1 MIPSALPTLH
11 PPTQN
16 PITPDPITVSVA
28 PIVGMPNPIGILME
42 LTHRCPLHC
51 PYCSNPLELD
61 RRSQEMDTATVL
73 RVLDEA
79 AALGILHVH
88 LSGGEP
94 TARQDIVEITARCA
108 SAGLYSNLITSGVGR
123 ALAVLPALAD
133 AGLDHVQLSLQGID
147 VASADRVAG
156 LKGSHETKMRF
167 AEEIARLGLALT
179 VNAVIH
185 RGNIDQVEG
194 FIALAQA
201 LGARRLEIAHTQYYG
216 WAYKNR
222 AALMPARPDVDRS
235 LRIVDAARKRLSG
248 SLVIDLVVPDYYAL
262 RPKACA
268 GGWGRKLMNV
278 APSGKVLPCHAAESI
293 PGLDFWYVQ
302 DHSLADIWRGSPAF
316 NAYRGTDWMP
326 EPCRSCER
334 KEIDWGGCRCQAL
347 ALLGDAAAT
356 DPACGKSPF
365 HARIEALA
373 TAESTTEVVPDYI
386 YRGPGRLPVRE
397 TEGVQA

>member
-1 MIPSALPTLH
+1 MTTSRI
-11 PPTQN
+11 
-16 PITPDPITVSVA
+16 SV
-28 PIVGMPNPIGILME
+28 PNPIGILLE

-61 RRSQEMDTATVL
+61 KRSKEMDTATVL

-94 TARQDIVEITARCA
+94 TARRDIVEITAKCA
-108 SAGLYSNLITSGVGR
+108 STGLYSNLITSGVGL
-123 ALAVLPALAD
+123 ALGVLPALAD
-133 AGLDHVQLSLQGID
+133 AGLDHVQLSLQG
-147 VASADRVAG
+147 ASAPQADKVAG
-156 LKGSHETKMRF
+156 LKGSHDAKMKF
-167 AEEIARLGLALT
+167 AAEVARLGLALT

-185 RGNIDQVEG
+185 RGNIGEVEA
-194 FIALAQA
+194 FIDKAVE

-235 LRIVDAARKRLSG
+235 IQIVEAARKRLAG
-248 SLVIDLVVPDYYAL
+248 KLVIDLVVPDYYAL

-278 APSGKVLPCHAAESI
+278 SPAGKVLPCHAAESI
-293 PGLDFWYVQ
+293 PGLEFWYVQ
-302 DHSLADIWRGSPAF
+302 DHSLGDIWHRSPAF

-326 EPCRSCER
+326 EPCQSCER

-347 ALLGDAAAT
+347 ALLGDAKLT

-373 TAESTTEVVPDYI
+373 TSEAAVIAPPDYI
-386 YRGPGRLPVRE
+386 YRGPGQAAVRE
-397 TEGVQA
+397 VEDIIP

>member
-1 MIPSALPTLH
+1 MTTTGL
-11 PPTQN
+11 
-16 PITPDPITVSVA
+16 SV
-28 PIVGMPNPIGILME
+28 PNPMGILLE

-61 RRSQEMDTATVL
+61 KRSQEIDTETVK

-79 AALGILHVH
+79 ADLGILHVH

-94 TARQDIVEITARCA
+94 TARQDIVEITRKCA
-108 SAGLYSNLITSGVGR
+108 ETGLYSNLITSGVGR
-123 ALAVLPALAD
+123 ALAVLPELAA

-147 VASADRVAG
+147 VTSADKVAG
-156 LKGSHETKMRF
+156 LSGSHEVKMKF
-167 AEEIARLGLALT
+167 AREVDRLGLPLT

-194 FIALAQA
+194 FIDLAVK
-201 LGARRLEIAHTQYYG
+201 LGARRLEVAHTQYYG

-235 LRIVDAARKRLSG
+235 IRIVEAARQRLEG
-248 SLVIDLVVPDYYAL
+248 TLVIDMVVPDYYAL

-278 APSGKVLPCHAAESI
+278 TPAGKVLPCHAAESI
-293 PGLDFWYVQ
+293 PGLEFWYVQ
-302 DHSLADIWRGSPAF
+302 DHSLGDIWRRSPAF

-326 EPCRSCER
+326 EPCRSCDR

-347 ALLGDAAAT
+347 ALLGDAAQT

-365 HARIEALA
+365 HAKIEALA
-373 TAESTTEVVPDYI
+373 TAEATTEAPPEYI
-386 YRGPGRLPVRE
+386 YRGPGRVPARE
-397 TEGVQA
+397 MEDIPT